1 MSDNTGRE
9 RDLVLAPNEY
19 AFISDQTKGNI
30 NVYVGPYKTSLA
42 NTDQP
47 VFFNAV
53 SKRFERC
60 SLEQATQLF
69 ATAPEN
75 WYLMLKN
82 PAREAAHPPNG
93 TVSNLPELQ
102 VGHKINLPGP
112 ISFALWPG
120 QMSRIVK
127 GHHLRSNQYLLVRV
141 YDEEAARQNWSEA
154 VIKPQAQGEE
164 ELPLTPVQLLTLGQE
179 LIIQGTQIS
188 FYIPPTGV
196 EVVRNAQGE
205 YVREAVTLERLEYC
219 ILLDENGNKR
229 YIQGPDVVFPTPTER
244 FVEHLGRVRFRAIEL
259 NENSGLYIK
268 VIVPYSE
275 AGKSYEVGNELFL
288 TGKEQMI
295 YFPRPEHAIIKYGER
310 EIHYAVA
317 IPAGEGRY
325 LLDRQTGQVALVT
338 GPTMLLPDPRREVIV
353 KRVLTSGQVKLWF
366 PGNHEALAHNQRL
379 KQLVENAD
387 SPEALRAPAAPE
399 APKASLANSFAGD
412 DFTRHNHYT
421 PPRTITLDT
430 KYEGAVSMGVW
441 TGYAILVVS
450 KTGQREIVVG
460 PANRLLDYDEILEPM
475 TLSTGCPKT
484 EAEPLNTVYLRILHN
499 KVSDRFLVET
509 QDLCE
514 LEIEL
519 SYRVNFEGDPETWF
533 QVENYVK
540 FLTDH
545 MRSLV
550 RNTVKRLGI
559 EAFYG
564 NSIEILRNTVLGIVG
579 EGKRPGRVFSENGM
593 RVYDVEVL
601 GVKLVDAAVEALLTN
616 AQREAVEQT
625 LLLSSERRRLEKVK
639 EQERVN
645 QELAQTRSQSRQAQ
659 LALEVQEAHKS
670 LELKLAQVQTELEL
684 EEQRLTHQLQ
694 QQGDLSVV
702 HEAELARKQ
711 AQAHAEI
718 EQARLRMEQRL
729 LVLQSEVQAVV
740 QKADAISPDLIAA
753 LQAFGDKALAEKMA
767 ESMAPLAIL
776 GGSSIAD
783 VFSRLLKGTRLE
795 SVMLGQSLP
804 E

>member
-1 MSDNTGRE
+1 MSDNQGRE

-47 VFFNAV
+47 VFFNEI

-69 ATAPEN
+69 AMAPEN
-75 WYLMLKN
+75 WYIMLKN
-82 PAREAAHPPNG
+82 PPREAPQPPNG
-93 TVSNLPELQ
+93 TVSNMPELQ

-112 ISFALWPG
+112 VSFALWPG

-141 YDEEAARQNWSEA
+141 YDEDAARQNWAEA

-164 ELPLTPVQLLTLGQE
+164 ELPLTPAQLLTLGQE

-196 EVVRNAQGE
+196 EVVRDSQGQ

-219 ILLDENGNKR
+219 ILLDEDGNKR
-229 YIQGPDVVFPTPTER
+229 YIQGPDVVFPKPTER
-244 FVEHLGRVRFRAIEL
+244 FIERQGRLRFRAIEL

-268 VIVPYSE
+268 VIAPYSE
-275 AGKSYEVGNELFL
+275 GGQSYQVGDELFL

-325 LLDRQTGQVALVT
+325 LLDRQTGQVALIN
-338 GPTMLLPDPRREVIV
+338 GPIMLLPDPRREVIV
-353 KRVLTSGQVKLWF
+353 KRVLTPGQVKLWF

-379 KQLVENAD
+379 KQLAENID
-387 SPEALRAPAAPE
+387 STDPLSVPVVPESPKAPAE
-399 APKASLANSFAGD
+399 NSFAGD
-412 DFTRHNHYT
+412 DFTRRTKYT

-430 KYEGAVSMGVW
+430 KYDGAVSMGVW

-450 KTGQREIVVG
+450 KSGQREIVVG
-460 PANRLLDYDEILEPM
+460 PTNRLLDYDEILEPM
-475 TLSTGCPKT
+475 SLSTGCPKT
-484 EAEPLNTVYLRILHN
+484 EDQPLRTVYLRILHN

-519 SYRVNFEGDPETWF
+519 SYRVNFEGESESWF
-533 QVENYVK
+533 NVENYVK

-559 EAFYG
+559 EGFYG
-564 NSIEILRNTVLGIVG
+564 NSIEILRNTVLGLAA
-579 EGKRPGRVFSENGM
+579 EGQRPGRLFTENGM

-601 GVKLVDAAVEALLTN
+601 GVKLVDEAVEALLTN
-616 AQREAVEQT
+616 AQREVVEQT

-645 QELAQTRSQSRQAQ
+645 QELAQTLSQSRQSQ
-659 LALEVQEAHKS
+659 LNLEVQEANKT
-670 LELKLAQVQTELEL
+670 LELKLAQVQSELEL

-694 QQGDLSVV
+694 QQQDISAV

-711 AQAHAEI
+711 AQANAEI

-729 LVLQSEVQAVV
+729 LVMQSEVQAVV

-776 GGSSIAD
+776 GGSSVAD

-795 SVMLGQSLP
+795 SVMLGQNP
-804 E
+804 VE